1 MHQDI
6 VRDVES
12 EPAKRN
18 VDSWDR
24 RSASESRPEIS
35 ADRFDL
41 TTSEMSDPDN
51 KR

>member
-18 VDSWDR
+18 VESWDR
-24 RSASESRPEIS
+24 ISASDSRPEIS
-35 ADRFDL
+35 VDRFDL
-41 TTSEMSDPDN
+41 TTSQTLDPVHQ
-51 KR
+51 